1 MKVRM
6 EETTDESKDGRMD
19 ESKDGRNNGGK

>member
-6 EETTDESKDGRMD
+6 EETMEESKDGRMD